1 MSPTSCQTAPPRIRQ
16 TRILGAIVAQFNN
29 NMDDMPTKPQEIP
42 GAMQLL
48 AVEREAGAEER
59 ALDLPLEAREALD
72 ATRLMYAAEG
82 AYQPPWISYLAI
94 VDDEACGICSF
105 KSPPTKEG
113 VEIAYYT
120 FPHFERRGLGGAMAR
135 ELVRIARAAAPAVPI
150 MAETLAK
157 ESASTKILI
166 RLGFERIGEIEDPQ
180 DGALWVWKL
189 SS

>member
-1 MSPTSCQTAPPRIRQ
+1 MR
-16 TRILGAIVAQFNN
+16 
-29 NMDDMPTKPQEIP
+29 
-42 GAMQLL
+42 LL
-48 AVEREAGAEER
+48 AVERKASAEER

-94 VDDEACGICSF
+94 VDGEACGICSF

-120 FPHFERRGLGGAMAR
+120 FPHYERRGLGGAMAR
-135 ELVRIARAAAPAVPI
+135 ELVRIARAEQPKVTI

-157 ESASTKILI
+157 ESPSTKILV
-166 RLGFERIGEIEDPQ
+166 RLGFERIGELEDPG
-180 DGALWVWKL
+180 DGTLWVWKL
-189 SS
+189 DA